1 MKIRVSTAALV
12 LAAVFSS
19 ASAQAG
25 IFGDGLAKCLV
36 RSTSDSDKTVL
47 IQWIFVAMASHPD
60 VRALSN
66 VPPAKGEELNK
77 QVAGLFMTLIT
88 QKCKA
93 ETEEALKNEGAAAL
107 GQSFSVLGQVAM
119 QGMVSNPTVV
129 EYLGGIEKHVDPK
142 AIEQA
147 LGPKK

>member
-1 MKIRVSTAALV
+1 
-12 LAAVFSS
+12 
-19 ASAQAG
+19 
-25 IFGDGLAKCLV
+25 
-36 RSTSDSDKTVL
+36 
-47 IQWIFVAMASHPD
+47 
-60 VRALSN
+60 
-66 VPPAKGEELNK
+66 
-77 QVAGLFMTLIT
+77 MTLIT

-107 GQSFSVLGQVAM
+107 GQSFSVLWQVAM

-129 EYLGGIEKHVDPK
+129 EYLGGIEKHVDAK